1 MHLLKV
7 MYIGWVGSW
16 LINFYCADNWQTY
29 DCLGASK
36 IRVQPDEKKDGWI
49 ACIWGTG
56 LFIFHIATN
65 LKFLITVIIFQVDA
79 DFKLKD
85 MKKAYKEL
93 EMKGKGYKKRLD
105 ELQTDIH
112 KHLEQYVIRE
122 LFWNTWF
129 IILKFL

>member
-1 MHLLKV
+1 M
-7 MYIGWVGSW
+7 
-16 LINFYCADNWQTY
+16 
-29 DCLGASK
+29 
-36 IRVQPDEKKDGWI
+36 
-49 ACIWGTG
+49 
-56 LFIFHIATN
+56 FIFHIATN